1 MCTKNLS
8 SIWCRYQ
15 RGFSLVE
22 LMVAMTLGLIILGA
36 VGYLYLGS
44 RQTFRTTDAIARIQE
59 NARFALQ
66 IVAHDVRMAGY
77 VGCVNLSA
85 NKAYTIAKPSL
96 VAALTPANA
105 IIGWDAGAGAMSFGS
120 SPAIT
125 RISTTDA
132 ISVMGAFGSDVP
144 VLNTPAAS
152 GTAAIQIAG
161 NPLNI
166 AAGDVLLVGNCNTAD
181 IFSATGVAATG
192 GGQVAISH
200 GTANNTQPA
209 LWGTY
214 DTTAVVMK
222 LEQYTYFIGTN
233 PSGGRS
239 LYRSSLSEGTVEV
252 ADNVWDM
259 QIQYGIDPNNS
270 GSASSYSTAGA
281 VVDWTQVVSAR
292 ISLLLVSQD
301 NVLTTPQTYTF
312 GGAAV
317 TPGAGAPDLLRM
329 HQVFTTTVGVR
340 NRLAYGA

>member
-1 MCTKNLS
+1 MSTKNLS
-8 SIWCRYQ
+8 SVWHRCQ

-59 NARFALQ
+59 NARYALQ

-77 VGCVNLSA
+77 VGCGNLQAMNVN
-85 NKAYTIAKPSL
+85 TIANAPVL
-96 VAALTPANA
+96 ALSTANA
-105 IIGWDAGAGAMSFGS
+105 ITGLDAGAGTMSFG

-132 ISVMGAFGSDVP
+132 ISVMGAFGGGVSLTPPGLPPTAATVHILGNPYGFQQNDVLVVTNCTNADVFRVTNVP
-144 VLNTPAAS
+144 GSS
-152 GTAAIQIAG
+152 GTVTLTHAISNNTG
-161 NPLNI
+161 NR
-166 AAGDVLLVGNCNTAD
+166 VGNYGLDA
-181 IFSATGVAATG
+181 F
-192 GGQVAISH
+192 
-200 GTANNTQPA
+200 
-209 LWGTY
+209 
-214 DTTAVVMK
+214 VMK
-222 LEQYTYFIGTN
+222 MEQYTYFIGTN
-233 PSGGRS
+233 LSGGRS
-239 LYRSSLSEGTVEV
+239 LYRNSLSEGTVEV

-259 QIQYGIDPNNS
+259 QILYGVDTTGD
-270 GSASSYSTAGA
+270 GSANVYQTA
-281 VVDWTQVVSAR
+281 TQVQVGPDWAKVVAAR
-292 ISLLLVSQD
+292 ISLVLVSQD

-317 TPGAGAPDLLRM
+317 TPGAGAPDRLRM